1 VLSWSGEPSRQI
13 WAILAVVVGMV
24 LALLLTVALVVTAP
38 GGVASATGSAPSSA
52 GSYAPPDR
60 PGPPLDVPVT
70 DLAASLACT
79 GNVAAATR
87 EPVLLVAGT
96 ALTPAPNFS
105 WNYER
110 AFSALQLPYCAVTLP
125 GHGMSDIQTAGEYI
139 VYALRTMHQMSGRKV
154 DVLGFSQGGMVPRWA
169 LRFWPDTRT
178 LVDDLVAIDPSN
190 HGTLDANGICALS
203 CAPSIWQQR
212 TGSHFLAALNS
223 AAETFAGISYSVVY
237 SRVDEVA
244 FPNLDASGSSS
255 LHTGGGA
262 VVNIAAQQICPADV
276 SEHLAM
282 GSYDPVAYAVALD
295 AFTHPGPAEAS
306 RIPTSVCTTP
316 FQPGVD
322 PLTFPADY
330 ASYALGAV
338 TVVAT
343 YPHTGAEPA
352 LARYVWANPPPSP

>member
-1 VLSWSGEPSRQI
+1 LRRI
-13 WAILAVVVGMV
+13 WAILAPVVGSV
-24 LALLLTVALVVTAP
+24 LALVLTVALAVAAP
-38 GGVASATGSAPSSA
+38 GAAASVTGSAMSSA
-52 GSYAPPDR
+52 GPSAGPYAPPDR
-60 PGPPLDVPVT
+60 PGPPLDVPAA
-70 DLAASLACT
+70 DLAASLVCT
-79 GNVAAATR
+79 GNVTAGSR

-125 GHGMSDIQTAGEYI
+125 DHEMSDIQTAGEYV

-169 LRFWPDTRT
+169 LRFWPDTRAV
-178 LVDDLVAIDPSN
+178 VDDLVAIDPSN
-190 HGTLDANGICALS
+190 HGTLDADGVCTPS
-203 CAPSIWQQR
+203 CAPAIWQQR

-223 AAETFAGISYSVVY
+223 AAETFAGISYTVVY
-237 SRVDEVA
+237 SRVDEVVV
-244 FPNLDASGSSS
+244 PNFDASGSSS
-255 LHTGGGA
+255 LHTGAGA
-262 VVNIAAQQICPADV
+262 VTNIAAQQICPADL

-295 AFTHPGPAEAS
+295 AFTHPGPAKAS
-306 RIPTSVCTTP
+306 RVSTSVCTTP

-330 ASYALGAV
+330 ASYCIGAV

-343 YPHTGAEPA
+343 YPHTAAEPA
-352 LARYVWANPPPSP
+352 LARYVWANPPASP